1 MSKSYKKNWVPW
13 TGYVVSEKTNIA
25 WLILLSRYCYTTGG
39 LVLKALCLF
48 KSLLDTS
55 LNEVYNWNINISKII
70 TYANLYTSLV
80 DNLSVNILYL
90 SFYRSSTDI
99 SAAQYRVAIS
109 PSSVTFELF
118 TTFKGSVVLPLNT
131 NIADGLWHHVTVSW
145 SNQFGFITLYIDGTF
160 DNEKIFAENKNI
172 TPL

>member
-1 MSKSYKKNWVPW
+1 MW
-13 TGYVVSEKTNIA
+13 ICQF
-25 WLILLSRYCYTTGG
+25 I
-39 LVLKALCLF
+39 
-48 KSLLDTS
+48 SLLATS
-55 LNEVYNWNINISKII
+55 LNDVYNWNRNISNNIA
-70 TYANLYTSLV
+70 YASLYTSLF
-80 DNLSVNILYL
+80 DNLGVNILYL
-90 SFYRSSTDI
+90 SCYRSSIDI

-118 TTFKGSVVLPLNT
+118 ATFKGSVVLPLNT
-131 NIADGLWHHVTVSW
+131 NITDGLWHHVTVSW